1 MLNNHGGE
9 IDLDGT
15 NDYIQ
20 LNDPFSHQ
28 DHTIEMWIKMKDN
41 GNDFLWDARDAD
53 NDGYILFNLRLQI
66 VINYFNDR
74 IIPNLTINQWVQVI
88 ATHTMAKNQGYL

>member
-28 DHTIEMWIKMKDN
+28 DHSIEMWIKMKDN
-41 GNDFLWDARDAD
+41 GNDFLWDARDGD
-53 NDGYILFNLRLQI
+53 NDGYILFNKQVRNF
-66 VINYFNDR
+66 INTSM
-74 IIPNLTINQWVQVI
+74 ILTIPNQHKSVGTSCRVLQW
-88 ATHTMAKNQGYL
+88 

>member
-20 LNDPFSHQ
+20 LNDPFSYQ
-28 DHTIEMWIKMKDN
+28 DHTMEMWIKMKET
-41 GNDFLWDARDAD
+41 
-53 NDGYILFNLRLQI
+53 
-66 VINYFNDR
+66 VIMVFYGTR
-74 IIPNLTINQWVQVI
+74 ETQR
-88 ATHTMAKNQGYL
+88 